1 MKNKFIRVRSTKDIV
16 ISAALL
22 ILGVALVVLTNIEAA
37 NISGYMLI
45 IVGLVLLLVLKTAY
59 RDEETKAKYFK
70 KDIFFL
76 REMKDSIIKALE
88 SSPEKIDMSQA
99 GKGQVLLLRVY
110 YSKSAARAY
119 MQLSEY
125 VPHEYKPCTEVCVYD
140 ISQVEGLLK

>member
-59 RDEETKAKYFK
+59 RDEETKAMYFK

>member
-1 MKNKFIRVRSTKDIV
+1 MKNKFIRVRSTRDIV

-59 RDEETKAKYFK
+59 RDEETKAMYFK

>member
-1 MKNKFIRVRSTKDIV
+1 MKNKFIRVRSTKDII
-16 ISAALL
+16 ISVALL
-22 ILGVALVVLTNIEAA
+22 VLGVALIVFTNIEAA
-37 NISGYMLI
+37 NICGYLLALT
-45 IVGLVLLLVLKTAY
+45 GLVLLPVLKTAY
-59 RDEETKAKYFK
+59 RDAETKALYFK
-70 KDIFFL
+70 KDLYFL

>member
-1 MKNKFIRVRSTKDIV
+1 MKNKFIRVRSTKDII
-16 ISAALL
+16 ISVALL
-22 ILGVALVVLTNIEAA
+22 VLGVALIVFTNIEAA
-37 NISGYMLI
+37 NICGYLLALT
-45 IVGLVLLLVLKTAY
+45 GLVLLPVLKTAY
-59 RDEETKAKYFK
+59 RDAETKALYFK
-70 KDIFFL
+70 KDLYFL

-125 VPHEYKPCTEVCVYD
+125 VPHEYKPCTEVYVYD

>member
-1 MKNKFIRVRSTKDIV
+1 MKNKFIRVRSTKDII

-22 ILGVALVVLTNIEAA
+22 VLGVALVVFTNIEAA
-37 NISGYMLI
+37 NISGYMFVVI
-45 IVGLVLLLVLKTAY
+45 GLVLLPVLKTAY
-59 RDEETKAKYFK
+59 RDAETKALYFK
-70 KDIFFL
+70 KDLYFL

>member
-1 MKNKFIRVRSTKDIV
+1 MKNKFIRVRSTKDII

-37 NISGYMLI
+37 NICGYLLALT
-45 IVGLVLLLVLKTAY
+45 GLVLLPVLKTAY
-59 RDEETKAKYFK
+59 RDAETKALYFK
-70 KDIFFL
+70 KDLYFL

-140 ISQVEGLLK
+140 ISQVGGLLK

>member
-22 ILGVALVVLTNIEAA
+22 ILGVALVVLTNIESA

-140 ISQVEGLLK
+140 ISQVECLLK

>member
-1 MKNKFIRVRSTKDIV
+1 MKNKFIRVRSTRDIV

-37 NISGYMLI
+37 NICGYLL
-45 IVGLVLLLVLKTAY
+45 VLTGLVLLPVLKTAY
-59 RDEETKAKYFK
+59 RDVEKNALYSK

-125 VPHEYKPCTEVCVYD
+125 VPHEYKPCTEVCVFD

>member
-1 MKNKFIRVRSTKDIV
+1 MKNKFIRVRSTRDIV

-37 NISGYMLI
+37 NICGYLL
-45 IVGLVLLLVLKTAY
+45 VLTGLVLLPVLKTAY
-59 RDEETKAKYFK
+59 RNVETNALYSK

-125 VPHEYKPCTEVCVYD
+125 VPHEYKPCTEVRVYD

>member
-1 MKNKFIRVRSTKDIV
+1 MKNKFIRVRSTKDII

-22 ILGVALVVLTNIEAA
+22 VLGVALIVFTNIEAA
-37 NISGYMLI
+37 NISGYMFVVI
-45 IVGLVLLLVLKTAY
+45 GLVLLPVLKTAY
-59 RDEETKAKYFK
+59 RDAETKALYFK
-70 KDIFFL
+70 KDLYFL

>member
-1 MKNKFIRVRSTKDIV
+1 MKNKFIRVRSTKDII

-22 ILGVALVVLTNIEAA
+22 VLGVALIVFTNIEAA
-37 NISGYMLI
+37 NISGYMFVVI
-45 IVGLVLLLVLKTAY
+45 GLVLLPVLKTAY
-59 RDEETKAKYFK
+59 RDAETKALYFK
-70 KDIFFL
+70 KDLYFL

-140 ISQVEGLLK
+140 IGQVEGLLK